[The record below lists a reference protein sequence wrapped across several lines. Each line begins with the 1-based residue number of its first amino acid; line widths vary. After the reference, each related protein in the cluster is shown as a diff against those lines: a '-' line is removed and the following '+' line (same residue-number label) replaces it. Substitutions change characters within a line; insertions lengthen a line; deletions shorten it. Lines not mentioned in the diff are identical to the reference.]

1 MAVLHGALDVG
12 DEWRIVKNKDTSD
25 IKPAERAFLMNFEK
39 TSASGSLI
47 CAMGGINHYTINHMT
62 GQGKL
67 QGFALKVA
75 KALNLEYPRE
85 QSAAAKDKRD
95 NTTKMLYAAAHPV
108 SKRNMAYTL
117 DLKPA

>member
-47 CAMGGINHYTINHMT
+47 CAMGAINHYTINHMT

-75 KALNLEYPRE
+75 KALNLGSSLRQQRTRE
-85 QSAAAKDKRD
+85 TILQRCFTLQPIRCPSAIWHIHL
-95 NTTKMLYAAAHPV
+95 T
-108 SKRNMAYTL
+108 
-117 DLKPA
+117 